1 MRSKERFTK
10 KDLEELFASDLKEAN
25 IKCADCDKLLLKM
38 VRSRQTEEVQ
48 ELIVNCP
55 FCGGQCW
62 MKELVGKY
70 YQPTPEGLVL
80 GGMEEVRPKSY
91 KLNVEIAND

>member
-1 MRSKERFTK
+1 MTK
-10 KDLEELFASDLKEAN
+10 KEFTDEELEQLLLSDLQELD
-25 IKCADCDKLLLKM
+25 IKCADCDKSLLKM

-55 FCGGQCW
+55 FCGGQSW
-62 MKELVGKY
+62 MQELVGKY
-70 YQPTPEGLVL
+70 YQTTPEGLVL